1 MSAKFHKDGTK
12 VYREYMEVEI
22 LKPKFDSV
30 LILIEI
36 LYIIILIFGIEY
48 ACEETIHFLDTGGI
62 NMSEE
67 WIEILKNGS
76 IGAAIGA
83 AASLVGSY
91 FMYLG
96 KSKKILEIV
105 QELKGERFN
114 QIREDSKGLSQKSDK
129 LSVEHDKLSAE
140 HDKLKEELF
149 KIYLNQEKE
158 KTARETAARQ
168 MPEEGKL
175 LDLVKMVYDNHTKLI
190 ERNKELTMEV
200 SRLKAELAQYRQ
212 NHEQQDIELS
222 EYEMISDDQEME
234 ML

>member
-1 MSAKFHKDGTK
+1 M
-12 VYREYMEVEI
+12 R
-22 LKPKFDSV
+22 PKFDGV

-48 ACEETIHFLDTGGI
+48 ACEETIRFLDTGGI
-62 NMSEE
+62 NMSAE

-105 QELKGERFN
+105 QELKGERYN

-129 LSVEHDKLSAE
+129 LSAEHDKLSSE
-140 HDKLKEELF
+140 HDKLKEDLF

-158 KTARETAARQ
+158 KTAREAAAKQ

-190 ERNKELTMEV
+190 ERNKELMMEV
-200 SRLKAELAQYRQ
+200 SMLKTELAQYRQ
-212 NHEQQDIELS
+212 NYQQEDMELS
-222 EYEMISDDQEME
+222 EYEMVPDDQEME
-234 ML
+234 M

>member
-1 MSAKFHKDGTK
+1 M
-12 VYREYMEVEI
+12 
-22 LKPKFDSV
+22 KPKFDGV

-48 ACEETIHFLDTGGI
+48 ACEETIRFLDTGGI
-62 NMSEE
+62 NMSAE

-105 QELKGERFN
+105 QELKGERYN

-129 LSVEHDKLSAE
+129 LSAE
-140 HDKLKEELF
+140 HDKLKEDLF

-158 KTARETAARQ
+158 KTAREAAAKQ

-190 ERNKELTMEV
+190 ERNKELMMEV
-200 SRLKAELAQYRQ
+200 SMLKTELAQYRQ
-212 NHEQQDIELS
+212 NYQQEDMELS
-222 EYEMISDDQEME
+222 EYEMVPDDQEME
-234 ML
+234 M